1 MLQIRPLKN
10 GENALF
16 RPIAPYWCMRITQII
31 LGENDIFLQ
40 GREASA
46 KPDDKQ
52 ITITHIVPEKFRVDV
67 KALTNYVGE
76 VGFKSGLSIEVS
88 LNELL
93 SVVPRQRKRTD
104 AYDTLVKYLKDEL
117 NITLTIKNN
126 RQ

>member
-1 MLQIRPLKN
+1 MNIRN
-10 GENALF
+10 
-16 RPIAPYWCMRITQII
+16 TI
-31 LGENDIFLQ
+31 LGENDKFLQ
-40 GREASA
+40 GREASVVS
-46 KPDDKQ
+46 DDKQ
-52 ITITHIVPEKFRVDV
+52 TMTAHIVPEKFREDIA
-67 KALTNYVGE
+67 ALTNYVGE

-126 RQ
+126 RL

>member
-1 MLQIRPLKN
+1 
-10 GENALF
+10 
-16 RPIAPYWCMRITQII
+16 MRITQII

-40 GREASA
+40 GREASV

-52 ITITHIVPEKFRVDV
+52 ITITHIIPEKFREDV

-76 VGFKSGLSIEVS
+76 AGFKSGLNIEVS

-104 AYDTLVKYLKDEL
+104 AYDTLVKYLKNEL